1 MSMNA
6 VCYVL
11 LMFMVGVSLISP
23 YPVRVGLLL
32 INLLT
37 LLIYGADKLAARKGW
52 RRIPENTLLLFGLL
66 GGWAGALAGQQ
77 LFRHKTQKQ
86 PFRTRFMLSIAA
98 NIAAV
103 LLALWLGYGR

>member
-1 MSMNA
+1 MNA

-11 LMFMVGVSLISP
+11 LILAAGVSLISP
-23 YPVRVGLLL
+23 NPVPVGLLL

-37 LLIYGADKLAARKGW
+37 LLIYGADKLAARKSW
-52 RRIPENTLLLFGLL
+52 HRIPESTLLLFGLL
-66 GGWAGALAGQQ
+66 GGWTGALAGQQ

>member
-11 LMFMVGVSLISP
+11 LMLAAGVSLISP
-23 YPVRVGLLL
+23 YPVPVGLLL

-37 LLIYGADKLAARKGW
+37 LLIYGADKLAARKSW

-103 LLALWLGYGR
+103 LLVLWLEYGR